1 MANKTEEVQL
11 DNEFKVPAFSRS
23 VMLKDSR
30 IFLMGGEQPEYYSRK
45 EVYCYSHLTKLF
57 VKKQNMPI
65 KKFDFSIC
73 AIEDSIYV
81 LCGKDQQSTV
91 TDSCERYDCSSDSWQ
106 SVSKT
111 NINRYAATAVGYQNK
126 YIFLFGGRGDQN
138 HEMISL
144 IEKYDIAADLWTKV

>member
-1 MANKTEEVQL
+1 
-11 DNEFKVPAFSRS
+11 
-23 VMLKDSR
+23 ML
-30 IFLMGGEQPEYYSRK
+30 
-45 EVYCYSHLTKLF
+45 
-57 VKKQNMPI
+57 I

-73 AIEDSIYV
+73 AIQDSIYV

-91 TDSCERYDCSSDSWQ
+91 TDSCERYDCSSDSWE

-126 YIFLFGGRGDQN
+126 FIFLFGGRGDQN

-144 IEKYDIAADLWTKV
+144 IEQYDISADLWTKVQIRVNEQLWQPVEVCAGIQTGHNEILIFGGSEA